1 MSDQIEKVVTGYE
14 AQGPLPIAGT
24 DEPGIA
30 SFSSDDFLVNSQ
42 GKVEAL
48 TKWGIAHVLTY
59 KGVNDVA
66 RMYDITTSFGKQ
78 LPKVGDVG
86 LVLSDQVNPSMDDTD
101 CQIGKIVLLTA
112 IQSDAYRPIVYYGE
126 TLGSIAGPRGIQG
139 KVGPMGAIQ
148 LICDRTQG
156 AGHMGID
163 YFLDGSTI
171 QDTQIGKLCLMVKD
185 TSNYHCG
192 DVVRITSESGIYN
205 NTREYDGDTIGNI
218 RGPQGTS
225 VKAVYHDPEKDVV
238 IQGNTLGYGW
248 RLVEGIGAKPLIT
261 NDIVVVIESSDAP
274 QYMLPA
280 SVYPGTMFVISNTEK
295 DDDGNTYGVSFTTPI
310 VKSPQFNLG
319 LFNLSVPVVEQDNFI
334 VWKIIESN
342 YGEPFTGAMGFCTN
356 PDYSTYYG
364 KLFTILGVSKIP
376 SEVGPEAGDELPDGV
391 NPGDILV
398 TTSNVGADFKGPSQE
413 LAIGTVNTVPNDET
427 GAAGTA
433 TATMTETDR
442 LHKKLNLG
450 IPVGPQGK
458 QGIDGKQ
465 GPQGIPGPAG
475 VANVNAKGAYDPT
488 VAYVQN
494 DLVYFDT
501 QYTNEVLGGSYI
513 RTENLPNETGLTP
526 KDNPTAWGLF
536 VAEGAPGKDGAI
548 GPVGPV
554 GPAGPAGT
562 NGANGVFNAL
572 LGSVRK
578 QPALGDNEIT
588 WNYVYVQPN
597 SKGGD
602 TLVAVLTEELSF
614 SYGAVGTFTFP
625 KGGIINVVNVAG
637 TYASVQIDDALADNF
652 VKGTIAD
659 SPQYVNITNPSTATE
674 GNFTDAQFATLQA
687 SRENKIIFDNEIYVL
702 NDQGHD
708 AGYNVYTHV
717 GHNSQDRFVI
727 KCITVNLNNKSWV
740 LTEQSFGNNIV
751 NLGNGNA
758 SSGNLTQAEWD
769 ILHENVD
776 AVIELGDDVYR
787 YAYSDSQSTSG
798 GTLMR
803 DVFVCVLPYDLTPGG
818 VTITQTSTKFVVCSG
833 TGTGQYPYS
842 WSRQGIASPAKKYL
856 HNLTASNMYGDI
868 VYAQVVNTRKEK
880 YIIFDDTIGSI
891 PATGIIVEGVVPN
904 NVIYTVVGLYWD
916 ESNAAAKIRYIN
928 ASTKLIGT
936 KSILSLTIVDNV
948 MEL

>member
-1 MSDQIEKVVTGYE
+1 MADQIEKVMATNDDTGIE
-14 AQGPLPIAGT
+14 PVPIAT
-24 DEPGIA
+24 NDSPGIA
-30 SFSSDDFLVNSQ
+30 SFSKDDFLVDSQ
-42 GKVEAL
+42 GRVEAL
-48 TKWGIAHVLTY
+48 TKWGIAHVLNY
-59 KGVNDVA
+59 RGVNDVA

-86 LVLSDQVNPSMDDTD
+86 LVLSDQVNPSVNDADT
-101 CQIGKIVLLTA
+101 QIGKIVRLTA
-112 IQSDAYRPIVYYGE
+112 IQTDATTPIVYYGE
-126 TLGSIAGPRGIQG
+126 NLGSIAGPQGIQG
-139 KVGPMGAIQ
+139 VIGETGAMQHLVSNATNTMIV
-148 LICDRTQG
+148 TQSFTK
-156 AGHMGID
+156 D
-163 YFLDGSTI
+163 KTI
-171 QDTQIGKLCLMVKD
+171 
-185 TSNYHCG
+185 HAG
-192 DVVRITSESGIYN
+192 DVALVVEGSQNDKIVTVGSVIKITNFSNI
-205 NTREYDGDTIGNI
+205 TILGYELVGNI
-218 RGPQGTS
+218 RGPQGTKYVTAIGTEVVGDENAYQWTPTTVSDVFVVGDYAISAQSSGQIQRGDIFKIIQIVNGKAQSIKLPTIS
-225 VKAVYHDPEKDVV
+225 VAQMQLGIWAVSDKIVSPDGTQYAWAYSPVPE
-238 IQGNTLGYGW
+238 GLG
-248 RLVEGIGAKPLIT
+248 LLPLIG
-261 NDIVVVIESSDAP
+261 NLALCIDDSD
-274 QYMLPA
+274 LEC
-280 SVYPGTMFVISNTEK
+280 F
-295 DDDGNTYGVSFTTPI
+295 
-310 VKSPQFNLG
+310 
-319 LFNLSVPVVEQDNFI
+319 
-334 VWKIIESN
+334 
-342 YGEPFTGAMGFCTN
+342 
-356 PDYSTYYG
+356 G
-364 KLFTILGVSKIP
+364 KLYTIT
-376 SEVGPEAGDELPDGV
+376 EVTTQTSGNITRV
-391 NPGDILV
+391 V
-398 TTSNVGADFKGPSQE
+398 TSNVGSDLRGPVQDIS
-413 LAIGTVNTVPNDET
+413 IGDVTTVPNDET
-427 GAAGTA
+427 GAAGEA
-433 TATMTETDR
+433 TASLTRVDR
-442 LHKKLNLG
+442 LHNKLNLG
-450 IPVGPQGK
+450 IPVGAQGK
-458 QGIDGKQ
+458 QGIQGEI
-465 GPQGIPGPAG
+465 GPQGPAG
-475 VANVNAKGAYDPT
+475 VANVQARGAYDPDAT
-488 VAYVQN
+488 YGQN
-494 DLVYFDT
+494 DVVFFPDE
-501 QYTNEVLGGSYI
+501 YTPLDKQGASYI
-513 RTENLPNETGLTP
+513 CTENNIKGKTP
-526 KDNPTAWGLF
+526 VSDPTIWGLF
-536 VAEGAPGKDGAI
+536 VTQGPEGKP
-548 GPVGPV
+548 GPVGPD
-554 GPAGPAGT
+554 GT

-588 WNYVYVQPN
+588 WDYVYVQPN

-637 TYASVQIDDALADNF
+637 TYALVQIDDALADNF

-708 AGYNVYTHV
+708 AGYNVYTHA

-740 LTEQSFGNNIV
+740 LTEQSLGNNIV

-833 TGTGQYPYS
+833 TGTGQYPYR

-856 HNLTASNMYGDI
+856 HNLTVSNMYGDI

-916 ESNAAAKIRYIN
+916 ESNAVAKIRYIN

>member
-1 MSDQIEKVVTGYE
+1 MADQIEKVMATNDDTGIE
-14 AQGPLPIAGT
+14 PVPIAT
-24 DEPGIA
+24 NDSPGIA
-30 SFSSDDFLVNSQ
+30 SFSKDDFLVDSQ
-42 GKVEAL
+42 GRVEAL
-48 TKWGIAHVLTY
+48 TKWGIAHVLNY
-59 KGVNDVA
+59 RGVNDVA

-86 LVLSDQVNPSMDDTD
+86 LVLSDQVNPSVNDADT
-101 CQIGKIVLLTA
+101 QIGKIVRLTA
-112 IQSDAYRPIVYYGE
+112 IQTDATAPIVYYGE
-126 TLGSIAGPRGIQG
+126 NLGSIAGPQGIQG
-139 KVGPMGAIQ
+139 VIGETGAMQHLVSNATNTMIV
-148 LICDRTQG
+148 TQSFTK
-156 AGHMGID
+156 D
-163 YFLDGSTI
+163 KTI
-171 QDTQIGKLCLMVKD
+171 
-185 TSNYHCG
+185 HAG
-192 DVVRITSESGIYN
+192 DVALVVEGSQNDEIVTVGSVIKITNFSNI
-205 NTREYDGDTIGNI
+205 TILGYELVGNI
-218 RGPQGTS
+218 RGPQGTKYVTAIGTEVVGDENAYQWTPTTVSDVFVVGDYAISAQSSGQIQRGDIFKIIQIVNGKAQSIKLPTIS
-225 VKAVYHDPEKDVV
+225 VAQMQLGIWAVSDKIVSPDGTQYAWAYSPVPE
-238 IQGNTLGYGW
+238 GLG
-248 RLVEGIGAKPLIT
+248 LLPLIG
-261 NDIVVVIESSDAP
+261 NLALCIDDSD
-274 QYMLPA
+274 LEC
-280 SVYPGTMFVISNTEK
+280 F
-295 DDDGNTYGVSFTTPI
+295 
-310 VKSPQFNLG
+310 
-319 LFNLSVPVVEQDNFI
+319 
-334 VWKIIESN
+334 
-342 YGEPFTGAMGFCTN
+342 
-356 PDYSTYYG
+356 G
-364 KLFTILGVSKIP
+364 KLYTIT
-376 SEVGPEAGDELPDGV
+376 EVTTQTSGNITRV
-391 NPGDILV
+391 V
-398 TTSNVGADFKGPSQE
+398 TSNVGSDLRGPVQDIS
-413 LAIGTVNTVPNDET
+413 IGDVTTVPNDET
-427 GAAGTA
+427 GAAGEA
-433 TATMTETDR
+433 TASLTRVDR
-442 LHKKLNLG
+442 LHNKLNLG
-450 IPVGPQGK
+450 IPVGAQGK
-458 QGIDGKQ
+458 QGIQGEI
-465 GPQGIPGPAG
+465 GPQGPAG
-475 VANVNAKGAYDPT
+475 VANVHARGAYDPDAT
-488 VAYVQN
+488 YGQN
-494 DLVYFDT
+494 DVVFFPDE
-501 QYTNEVLGGSYI
+501 YTPLDKQGASYI
-513 RTENLPNETGLTP
+513 CTENNIKGKTP
-526 KDNPTAWGLF
+526 VSDPTIWGLF
-536 VAEGAPGKDGAI
+536 VTQGPEGKP
-548 GPVGPV
+548 GPVGPD
-554 GPAGPAGT
+554 GT
-562 NGANGVFNAL
+562 NGVNGVFNAL

-578 QPALGDNEIT
+578 QPALGDNEIM
-588 WNYVYVQPN
+588 WDYVYVQPN

-637 TYASVQIDDALADNF
+637 TYALVQIDDALADNF

-674 GNFTDAQFATLQA
+674 GNFTDAKFATLQA

-740 LTEQSFGNNIV
+740 LTEQSLGNNIV

-856 HNLTASNMYGDI
+856 HNLTVSNMYGDI

-916 ESNAAAKIRYIN
+916 ESNAVAKIRYIN
-928 ASTKLIGT
+928 ASTKLIST